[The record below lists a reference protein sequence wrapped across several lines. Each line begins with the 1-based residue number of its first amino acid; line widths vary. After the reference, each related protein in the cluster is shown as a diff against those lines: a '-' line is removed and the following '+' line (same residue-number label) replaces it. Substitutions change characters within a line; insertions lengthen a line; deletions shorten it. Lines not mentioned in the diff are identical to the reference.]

1 MPQYFFYNGDW
12 LPEGQPI
19 IVSANRG
26 FRYGDGL
33 FETLCVANGA
43 IRLAGFHFER
53 LFAGLQQLQ
62 LQLPPHVDTTYLSA
76 QIATLCRKNTHPTA
90 RVRLTVFRGN
100 GNLFDDPAATPPG
113 ILIESQPLTLPGSPF
128 QTPGSGLPTPDSGL
142 LTGIFPSAR
151 KTADAFSHIKSNNYQ
166 ASAMAALHARANG
179 LDDVFLLNAA
189 GRVCES
195 AIANVFI
202 LRQGRAFTPP
212 LTEGCVAGVMRR
224 FMLEQLPAAG
234 CPVEEMPV
242 TVAHLLEAD
251 EVFLTNALRLLRS
264 VGRCDNTQ
272 YSTVRSA
279 QLFEVLKGKWENTGQ
294 LCG

>member
-33 FETLCVANGA
+33 FETLCVADGA

-53 LFAGLQQLQ
+53 LFASLQQLQ
-62 LQLPPHVDTTYLSA
+62 LQLPPHFDAAYLSA

-113 ILIESQPLTLPGSPF
+113 ILIESQPLILPAFPAEASAKA
-128 QTPGSGLPTPDSGL
+128 GLATSIYPH
-142 LTGIFPSAR
+142 AR
-151 KTADAFSHIKSNNYQ
+151 KTADTFSHIKSNNYQ
-166 ASAMAALHARANG
+166 ASAMAALHARARG

-234 CPVEEMPV
+234 CPVEETPI
-242 TVAHLLEAD
+242 TVAELLSAD
-251 EVFLTNALRLLRS
+251 EVFLTNALRLLRP
-264 VGRCDNTQ
+264 VGRCDNTE
-272 YSTVRSA
+272 YRTGRSA
-279 QLFEVLKGKWENTGQ
+279 ELFQVLQGKWENTDQ
-294 LCG
+294 LSG

>member
-33 FETLCVANGA
+33 FETLCVAGGA
-43 IRLAGFHFER
+43 IRLAGYHFER

-62 LQLPPHVDTTYLSA
+62 LQLPPHFDAAYLSA
-76 QIATLCRKNTHPTA
+76 QIATLCRKNTCPNA

-100 GNLFDDPAATPPG
+100 GNLFDDPAATPAG
-113 ILIESQPLTLPGSPF
+113 ILIESQPLTVPGS
-128 QTPGSGLPTPDSGL
+128 QLAAHSSQ
-142 LTGIFPSAR
+142 LTSIYPSAR

-166 ASAMAALHARANG
+166 ASAMAALHARARG

-189 GRVCES
+189 GRICES

-224 FMLEQLPAAG
+224 FILEQLPAAG
-234 CPVEEMPV
+234 CPVEETPI
-242 TVAHLLEAD
+242 TVAELLSAD
-251 EVFLTNALRLLRS
+251 EVFLTNALRLLRP
-264 VGRCDNTQ
+264 VGRCDNTE
-272 YSTVRSA
+272 YGTSRSA
-279 QLFEVLKGKWENTGQ
+279 ELFQALQGKWENA
-294 LCG
+294 

>member
-33 FETLCVANGA
+33 FETLCVADGA
-43 IRLAGFHFER
+43 IRLAGYHFER

-62 LQLPPHVDTTYLSA
+62 LKLPPHVDAAYLST
-76 QIATLCRKNTHPTA
+76 QIATLCRKNTHSTA

-100 GNLFDDPAATPPG
+100 GNLFDDPAATPAG
-113 ILIESQPLTLPGSPF
+113 LLIESQPLTLPALP
-128 QTPGSGLPTPDSGL
+128 PPASGLPSPDSGL
-142 LTGIFPSAR
+142 LTGIFPHAR

-166 ASAMAALHARANG
+166 ASAMAALNARARG

-189 GRVCES
+189 GRICES

-202 LRQGRAFTPP
+202 LRGGRAITPP

-224 FMLEQLPAAG
+224 FMLEQLPVAG
-234 CPVEEMPV
+234 CPVEETPI
-242 TVAHLLEAD
+242 TVADLLSAD
-251 EVFLTNALRLLRS
+251 EVFLTNALRLLRP
-264 VGRCDNTQ
+264 VGQCDNTQ
-272 YSTVRSA
+272 YSTARSA
-279 QLFEVLKGKWENTGQ
+279 ELFQALKGKWENA
-294 LCG
+294 

>member
-33 FETLCVANGA
+33 FETLCVADGA
-43 IRLAGFHFER
+43 IRLAGYHFER

-62 LQLPPHVDTTYLSA
+62 LQLPPHFDAAYLSA

-100 GNLFDDPAATPPG
+100 GNLFDDPAATPAG
-113 ILIESQPLTLPGSPF
+113 ILIESQPLTLPASP
-128 QTPGSGLPTPDSGL
+128 LPTPDSGL

-166 ASAMAALHARANG
+166 ASAMAALDARARG
-179 LDDVFLLNAA
+179 LDDVILLNAA

-234 CPVEEMPV
+234 CPVEETPI
-242 TVAHLLEAD
+242 TVAELLSAD
-251 EVFLTNALRLLRS
+251 EVFLTNALRLLRP
-264 VGRCDNTQ
+264 VGRCDNTE
-272 YSTVRSA
+272 YSTSRSA
-279 QLFEVLKGKWENTGQ
+279 ELFQALQGKWENA
-294 LCG
+294 